1 MRWRWDQGRLDY
13 FKYDNIVSI
22 AQVLQFVNNIDLRTA
37 ESDPLR
43 SELAAK
49 TGLPFAPTHYRVW
62 RNYGRVFACSL
73 LATRIHNRLVTTDIC
88 ARIAEGHGIE
98 FSVDDYLSL
107 FIRRFSYPFPG
118 FQGYNTSDQQIFPI
132 CAVLRRL
139 ISLFGLNKTP
149 SVSLADVF
157 SYIIGNNCTGTE
169 SLDFYAGLKPTDR
182 TPHGDERRQVRELLI
197 FCSQLN
203 FLKWYRDSIFLDL
216 DYNDEESFNSLLQ
229 LATPDILARVS
240 SPEAQLLRLGSL
252 EVDRKEVA
260 ITIHTRETPMD
271 VIFTE
276 GRQTRVTH
284 LRTERSPRLRRIYF
298 DIIAP
303 PYQCDMCDTNLSVR
317 YPWTDNLLE
326 LHHLLPLS
334 SSLTISS
341 KGTSIDD
348 VTPLCPNCH
357 KGIHVYYSTFFKVSG
372 LEDFE
377 TKEQAKEIYSEAK
390 QKVVL

>member
-13 FKYDNIVSI
+13 FKYDNIVII
-22 AQVLQFVNNIDLRTA
+22 AQVLQFLNNIDLRTA
-37 ESDPLR
+37 GPDPLR
-43 SELAAK
+43 PELAAQ
-49 TGLPFAPTHYRVW
+49 TGLPFAPAHYRVW
-62 RNYGRVFACSL
+62 RNYGRVFACSF
-73 LATRIHNRLVTTDIC
+73 LATSIENRLVTTDIC
-88 ARIAEGHGIE
+88 ARIAQGHGVE
-98 FSVDDYLSL
+98 FTVDDYLSL
-107 FIRRFSYPFPG
+107 FVRRFSYPFPG
-118 FQGYNTSDQQIFPI
+118 FQGYNTSDQQVFPI

-139 ISLFGLNKTP
+139 ISLLALNKTP

-182 TPHGDERRQVRELLI
+182 PPHGDEHRQVRELLI

-229 LATPDILARVS
+229 LATPEILARVS
-240 SPEAQLLRLGSL
+240 SSEAQLLRLGAL
-252 EVDRKEVA
+252 EVGRKEV
-260 ITIHTRETPMD
+260 TIPVHTRETPTD

-276 GRQTRVTH
+276 GRRTRVTH

-298 DIIAP
+298 DTIAP
-303 PYQCDMCDTNLSVR
+303 PYQCDMCHTNLSVR

-334 SSLTISS
+334 SSLTISL
-341 KGTSIDD
+341 KGTSIDN
-348 VTPLCPNCH
+348 VEPLCPNCH
-357 KGIHVYYSTFFKVSG
+357 KGVHVYYSTFLKGSG

-377 TKEQAKEIYSEAK
+377 TKQQAKEIYSEAK
-390 QKVVL
+390 RQVVL